1 MSVREASAGGRGLVV
16 GIDARPLVRQPTG
29 VGRYVLNLTR
39 AMARLDGTIRLHLYL
54 PEDVPAETDA
64 ELGPVA
70 RTVLRRPA
78 ALPRRMDNVFL
89 WTHARIP
96 WHLRRHPVDLLHG
109 TFYTLPAVCP
119 CPAVVTLH
127 DITFDLHPEWFTR
140 RARLAF
146 GFAAAS
152 ARRARHVLTVS
163 ESSRRDICDRYGVDP
178 SRVTAIPLAADES
191 FARVDDERRLREVR
205 ARHATGDRF
214 LLHVG
219 AISPRRN
226 IPRLLEA
233 FARVRALA
241 PDLTLALAGPVE
253 PPSAPLEPLIARLG
267 LEGAVRLMGYVP
279 TADLPAL
286 YSAALAVV
294 YPSLYEG
301 FGLPVVEA
309 MACGAPVVA
318 GNTSSLPEVAGDAA
332 LLVDPLDTEALTQA
346 IRSVVESR
354 ELRAHLSRAGGER
367 AASFRWEET
376 ARRTLEVYRMAA
388 GGGAALPGAIP
399 GERARHGVGVR

>member
-1 MSVREASAGGRGLVV
+1 
-16 GIDARPLVRQPTG
+16 
-29 VGRYVLNLTR
+29 
-39 AMARLDGTIRLHLYL
+39 
-54 PEDVPAETDA
+54 
-64 ELGPVA
+64 
-70 RTVLRRPA
+70 
-78 ALPRRMDNVFL
+78 
-89 WTHARIP
+89 
-96 WHLRRHPVDLLHG
+96 
-109 TFYTLPAVCP
+109 
-119 CPAVVTLH
+119 
-127 DITFDLHPEWFTR
+127 
-140 RARLAF
+140 
-146 GFAAAS
+146 
-152 ARRARHVLTVS
+152 
-163 ESSRRDICDRYGVDP
+163 VDP

-233 FARVRALA
+233 FARVRAVA

-253 PPSAPLEPLIARLG
+253 PPSPPLEPLIARLG
-267 LEGAVRLMGYVP
+267 LDGAVRLMGYVP

-318 GNTSSLPEVAGDAA
+318 GNTSSLPEVAGEAA

-346 IRSVVESR
+346 IRSLVESR
-354 ELRAHLSRAGGER
+354 ELRARLSEEGRAR
-367 AASFRWEET
+367 AARFRWEET

-388 GGGAALPGAIP
+388 GGGAALPGALP
-399 GERARHGVGVR
+399 GERARHGAGVR